1 MNAIGFFQAQFCF
14 PIGDDM
20 VTAALVLAG
29 VEPEAQLADID
40 IQGKELTKAHLLRM
54 VAQTQNGYT
63 EKTSSSDFGAT
74 NVVNNMDV
82 AQIRSMETE
91 ANRIFKKYGLTEY
104 IVKRNTINIYED
116 DEG

>member
-29 VEPEAQLADID
+29 VDPEAQLAD
-40 IQGKELTKAHLLRM
+40 QGKELTKAHLLRM

>member
-29 VEPEAQLADID
+29 VDPEAQLADID

-54 VAQTQNGYT
+54 VAQTYLNILLRRTRWYP
-63 EKTSSSDFGAT
+63 
-74 NVVNNMDV
+74 V
-82 AQIRSMETE
+82 QILSLRKWIQFSAGEE
-91 ANRIFKKYGLTEY
+91 R
-104 IVKRNTINIYED
+104 
-116 DEG
+116 